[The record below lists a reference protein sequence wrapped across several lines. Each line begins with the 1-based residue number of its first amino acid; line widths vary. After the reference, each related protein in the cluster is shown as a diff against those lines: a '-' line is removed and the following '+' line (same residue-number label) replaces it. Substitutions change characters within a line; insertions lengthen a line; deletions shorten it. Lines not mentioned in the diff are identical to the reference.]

1 MHQLVATLGI
11 CQIWKFPG
19 SWRLCQFR
27 SFHLLHQSKNW
38 FIDWLWSLWESHPEN
53 TTLFR
58 VASSAGNDSAQMQRH
73 VICRCTTMSA
83 SEICNDENQG
93 MKMLSASPTLCKG
106 NPRATGGLYHKGLVM
121 QNFDVFYIVSW
132 NQLSNKQPYNI
143 TLATASLGDMPSSHA
158 VSLRSLLICS
168 TFQGSRTCL
177 WFIMFYCV
185 FIPADFIHILQ
196 LHQGLY

>member
-1 MHQLVATLGI
+1 MA
-11 CQIWKFPG
+11 
-19 SWRLCQFR
+19 WRR
-27 SFHLLHQSKNW
+27 SGDKPLSEPM
-38 FIDWLWSLWESHPEN
+38 IISLPTHVCVTRPQWVK
-53 TTLFR
+53 
-58 VASSAGNDSAQMQRH
+58 VASSAGNDSAHMQRH
-73 VICRCTTMSA
+73 VICHCTTMSA

-106 NPRATGGLYHKGLVM
+106 NPRATGGLYHKGPVM
-121 QNFDVFYIVSW
+121 QNFDVFFIVGW

-177 WFIMFYCV
+177 WFIMFCCV
-185 FIPADFIHILQ
+185 FIPTDFIHILQ
-196 LHQGLY
+196 LLHCYSTVTLPIIRLPQCEWRYPDEYG